1 MQRSLRGAL
10 AILVLLLFPAV
21 SLCPCAM
28 IGSTRESVGGTQG
41 APEQGHCSRDRTGG
55 TRRTRPEGPCGSET
69 CRHCP
74 TDLVGV
80 PHAYSASS
88 LTLTVLPV
96 CGGTPSIPF
105 PALSAARATSVAG
118 DLPPPNLSRPVLE
131 LNCCFLI

>member
-1 MQRSLRGAL
+1 MQRTLKRTL
-10 AILVLLLFPAV
+10 AILALLLIPAM

-28 IGSTRESVGGTQG
+28 IGSTRESAGGAPK
-41 APEQGHCSRDRTGG
+41 APEQGHCSHDPAGG
-55 TRRTRPEGPCGSET
+55 TRRGRPEGPCGSET

-74 TDLVGV
+74 TDLIGV

-96 CGGTPSIPF
+96 WGGSSSIPY
-105 PALSAARATSVAG
+105 PALPAARAASVAG
-118 DLPPPNLSRPVLE
+118 DLPPPNLSRPILE

>member
-1 MQRSLRGAL
+1 MQHPLTSAL
-10 AILVLLLFPAV
+10 AILALLLFPAV

-28 IGSTRESVGGTQG
+28 IGSTREIAGGPLR
-41 APEQGHCSRDRTGG
+41 APEQGHCSHDRTGG
-55 TRRTRPEGPCGSET
+55 TRRARPEGPCGSET

-96 CGGTPSIPF
+96 CGGSSSIPF
-105 PALSAARATSVAG
+105 PALSAARPTSVAG